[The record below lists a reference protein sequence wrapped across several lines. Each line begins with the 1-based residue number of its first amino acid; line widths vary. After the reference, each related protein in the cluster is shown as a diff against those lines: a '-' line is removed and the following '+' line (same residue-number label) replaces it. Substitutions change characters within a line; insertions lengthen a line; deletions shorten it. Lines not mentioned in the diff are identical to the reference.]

1 MSIWQDKISALRTM
15 GFTLAE
21 IGRNIGLTPQSVCDL
36 EAGRSKEPR
45 GTAALKLDALYQRT
59 SRKHRRVRK

>member
-1 MSIWQDKISALRTM
+1 M

>member
-1 MSIWQDKISALRTM
+1 MATWQDKIGALRTW

-21 IGRNIGLTPQSVCDL
+21 IGRNIGLTAQSVCDL

-45 GTAALKLDALYQRT
+45 GGAALKLEALFQRT